1 LVVTAYLALDVAIAQ
16 DCVHAKSHATLIIQ
30 SQEMRWHGFSSLF

>member
-1 LVVTAYLALDVAIAQ
+1 LVVIAYLAFDVAIAQ
-16 DCVHAKSHATLIIQ
+16 ECVRAKSHAMLIIQ